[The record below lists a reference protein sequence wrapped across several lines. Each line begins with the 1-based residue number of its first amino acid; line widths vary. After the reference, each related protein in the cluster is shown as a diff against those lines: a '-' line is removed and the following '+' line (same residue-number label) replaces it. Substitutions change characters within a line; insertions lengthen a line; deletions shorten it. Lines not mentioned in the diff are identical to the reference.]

1 MKHAGQS
8 RLMVGRENSI
18 NIRIMLNKSDDTLS
32 KLNREAEERDAQRRA
47 EKLELPYLNLA
58 LLPIETEALSLIL
71 EKDAKEADMATVEAK
86 GADVVFVA
94 LDPSSAMAK
103 TEIEKLIAK
112 NFKPRV
118 YVVSKSSLNR
128 AWDYYKY
135 LTKSTVALTGRVDI
149 DKDRIIV
156 LKEKLVRLES
166 VKNEILAFDFRNNP
180 TGQILE
186 IVLAGA
192 LGNRVSDI
200 HLEPDEKNV
209 RIRYRIDGDLRDVM
223 TDLDKKLY
231 HYLVSRIK
239 LLANLK
245 INVGDKA
252 QDGRITMGM
261 GDKDI
266 ELRVAIAPSEFG
278 EVIVMRVLDPEAIS
292 LTLPQ
297 LGFREDDLE
306 IVKVELK
313 RPNGMI
319 LNTGPTGSGKTT
331 TLYAFL
337 KYINSSDSKI
347 ITIEDPIEYHL
358 EGIEQTQVDPDNDY
372 TFVNGL
378 RSMMRQDPD
387 IILIGEIRDR
397 ETSEIA
403 IQASLT
409 GHLVF
414 STVHANKAS
423 GAIPRLEDLGV
434 KNTSIGPAM
443 NLIIAQR
450 LIKKLCP
457 NCKQKTEV
465 DEKLKEKLEK
475 FIGKLPAR
483 VNKESYKD
491 FSIYK
496 AVGCDKCSGIGYKGR
511 VAIYEL
517 LKIDKE
523 IESVL
528 MKGGGEIE
536 IDELSRKAGMVT
548 MQEDGIL
555 KTIQGLTTF
564 EEVEKITGPLEE
576 LG

>member
-1 MKHAGQS
+1 
-8 RLMVGRENSI
+8 
-18 NIRIMLNKSDDTLS
+18 MLNRSDDTLS
-32 KLNREAEERDAQRRA
+32 KLNREAEERDAQRKA
-47 EKLELPYLNLA
+47 DKLKLPYLNLA
-58 LLPIETEALSLIL
+58 LLPIETGALSLVL
-71 EKDAKEADMATVEAK
+71 EKEARESNMAVIETK
-86 GADVVFVA
+86 GDEVVFVA
-94 LDPSSAMAK
+94 LDPSDAK
-103 TEIEKLIAK
+103 TQIEIKKLEAK
-112 NFKPRV
+112 NLKPKIFI
-118 YVVSKSSLNR
+118 VSQSSLNK

-135 LTKSTVALTGRVDI
+135 LTKTTAPLMGRIDI
-149 DKDRIIV
+149 DKDRIIG
-156 LKEKLVRLES
+156 LKEKLIKLDT

-223 TDLDKKLY
+223 TDLDKKIY

-245 INVGDKA
+245 INVGDRA

-278 EVIVMRVLDPEAIS
+278 EVIVMRVLDPAAIS
-292 LTLPQ
+292 LSLPQ

-337 KYINSSDSKI
+337 KYINSPDSKI

-358 EGIEQTQVDPDNDY
+358 EGIEQTQVDPDADY

-387 IILIGEIRDR
+387 IILIGEIRDK

-414 STVHANKAS
+414 STVHANRAS

-457 NCKQKTEV
+457 ECKQKV
-465 DEKLKEKLEK
+465 DIDDPAMRGKQSLEK
-475 FIGKLPAR
+475 FVAKLPAR
-483 VNKESYKD
+483 VNKSDYKD
-491 FSIYK
+491 FNIYK

-523 IESVL
+523 IENVL
-528 MKGGGEIE
+528 IKGGGEIE
-536 IDELSRKAGMVT
+536 IDELARKKGMVT

-576 LG
+576 LEN

>member
-1 MKHAGQS
+1 
-8 RLMVGRENSI
+8 
-18 NIRIMLNKSDDTLS
+18 MLNGSDGTLA

-47 EKLELPYLNLA
+47 EKQELPYLDLA
-58 LLPIETEALSLIL
+58 LLPIETDALSLVP
-71 EKDAKEADMATVEAK
+71 EKEAREAEMATIETK
-86 GADVVFVA
+86 GAEVVFIA
-94 LDPSSAMAK
+94 LDPSSDK
-103 TEIEKLIAK
+103 TKIEIEKLKAK
-112 NFKPRV
+112 NLKPVIFVASR
-118 YVVSKSSLNR
+118 SSLNK

-135 LTKSTVALTGRVDI
+135 LAKSVSPLMGRIDI
-149 DKDRIIV
+149 DKERIIS
-156 LKEKLVRLES
+156 LKEKLLKIDA

-223 TDLDKKLY
+223 TDFDKKLY

-245 INVGDKA
+245 INVGDRA

-292 LTLPQ
+292 LSLPQ
-297 LGFREDDLE
+297 LGFREDDLD
-306 IVKVELK
+306 IVKIELK

-337 KYINSSDSKI
+337 KFINSSDTKI

-358 EGIEQTQVDPDNDY
+358 DGIEQTQIDPGADY
-372 TFVNGL
+372 TFANGL

-414 STVHANKAS
+414 STVHANRAS

-450 LIKKLCP
+450 LIKKLCV
-457 NCKQKTEV
+457 NCKQKVEV
-465 DEKLKEKLEK
+465 DEKMKEKLEK
-475 FIGKLPAR
+475 FVEKLPAR
-483 VNKESYKD
+483 VNKENYKD
-491 FSIYK
+491 FNVYK

-517 LKIDKE
+517 LKIDKD
-523 IESVL
+523 IESIL
-528 MKGGGEIE
+528 INGGGEIE
-536 IDELSRKAGMVT
+536 IDELSRKKGMVSL
-548 MQEDGIL
+548 QQDGIL
-555 KTIQGLTTF
+555 KIIQGLTTF

>member
-1 MKHAGQS
+1 
-8 RLMVGRENSI
+8 
-18 NIRIMLNKSDDTLS
+18 
-32 KLNREAEERDAQRRA
+32 
-47 EKLELPYLNLA
+47 
-58 LLPIETEALSLIL
+58 
-71 EKDAKEADMATVEAK
+71 
-86 GADVVFVA
+86 
-94 LDPSSAMAK
+94 
-103 TEIEKLIAK
+103 
-112 NFKPRV
+112 
-118 YVVSKSSLNR
+118 
-128 AWDYYKY
+128 
-135 LTKSTVALTGRVDI
+135 
-149 DKDRIIV
+149 
-156 LKEKLVRLES
+156 
-166 VKNEILAFDFRNNP
+166 
-180 TGQILE
+180 
-186 IVLAGA
+186 
-192 LGNRVSDI
+192 
-200 HLEPDEKNV
+200 
-209 RIRYRIDGDLRDVM
+209 M
-223 TDLDKKLY
+223 TDLDKKIY
-231 HYLVSRIK
+231 QYLVSRIK

-278 EVIVMRVLDPEAIS
+278 EVIVMRVLDPAAIS

-337 KYINSSDSKI
+337 KYINSPDSKI

-358 EGIEQTQVDPDNDY
+358 EGIEQTQVDPDADY

-387 IILIGEIRDR
+387 IILIGEIRDK

-414 STVHANKAS
+414 STVHANRAS

-457 NCKQKTEV
+457 DCKQKAVIANEM
-465 DEKLKEKLEK
+465 KQSLEK
-475 FIGKLPAR
+475 FVAKLPAR
-483 VNKESYKD
+483 VNKENYKD
-491 FSIYK
+491 LNIFK

-555 KTIQGLTTF
+555 KIIQGLTTF

-576 LG
+576 LE

>member
-1 MKHAGQS
+1 
-8 RLMVGRENSI
+8 
-18 NIRIMLNKSDDTLS
+18 MLNKSDDTLS
-32 KLNREAEERDAQRRA
+32 KLNRDAEERDAQRRA
-47 EKLELPYLNLA
+47 EKLKLPYLNLA
-58 LLPIETEALSLIL
+58 LLPIETEALSLVS
-71 EKDAKEADMATVEAK
+71 EKEARESEMAVIETK
-86 GADVVFVA
+86 GAEVVFVVI
-94 LDPSSAMAK
+94 DPSNAK
-103 TEIEKLIAK
+103 TKIEIEKLEAK
-112 NFKPRV
+112 NLKPKV
-118 YVVSKSSLNR
+118 FIVSQSSLNK
-128 AWDYYKY
+128 AWEFYKY
-135 LTKSTVALTGRVDI
+135 LTKSTAPLMGRIDI
-149 DKDRIIV
+149 DKDRIIA
-156 LKEKLVRLES
+156 LKNKLIRLDS
-166 VKNEILAFDFRNNP
+166 VKSEILAFDFRNNP

-200 HLEPDEKNV
+200 HLEPDEKSV

-223 TDLDKKLY
+223 TDFDKKLY
-231 HYLVSRIK
+231 HYVVSRIK

-278 EVIVMRVLDPEAIS
+278 EVIVMRVLDPAAIS
-292 LTLPQ
+292 LSLPQ

-337 KYINSSDSKI
+337 KFINSPDSKI

-358 EGIEQTQVDPDNDY
+358 EGIEQTQVDPDADY

-387 IILIGEIRDR
+387 IILIGEIRDK

-414 STVHANKAS
+414 STVHANRAS

-457 NCKQKTEV
+457 NCKQKVEV

-475 FIGKLPAR
+475 FVTGLPAR
-483 VNKESYKD
+483 VKKEDYKD
-491 FSIYK
+491 LNIFK

-517 LKIDKE
+517 LKITKE
-523 IESVL
+523 IEGVL
-528 MKGGGEIE
+528 IKGGGEIE
-536 IDELSRKAGMVT
+536 IDELSRKGGMVT
-548 MQEDGIL
+548 MQEDGVL
-555 KTIQGLTTF
+555 KIIQGLTTF

>member
-1 MKHAGQS
+1 
-8 RLMVGRENSI
+8 
-18 NIRIMLNKSDDTLS
+18 MLNKSDDTLS
-32 KLNREAEERDAQRRA
+32 KMNREAEERDAQRRA
-47 EKLELPYLNLA
+47 EKLKLPYLNLA
-58 LLPIETEALSLIL
+58 LLPIETEALSLIP
-71 EKDAKEADMATVEAK
+71 EKDAKGSDMATIETK
-86 GADVVFVA
+86 GGDVVLVA
-94 LDPSSAMAK
+94 LDPSGAEAK
-103 TEIEKLIAK
+103 TEIKKLEAK
-112 NFKPRV
+112 NLKLKIF
-118 YVVSKSSLNR
+118 VVSKSSLNK

-135 LTKSTVALTGRVDI
+135 VAKSTAPLMGRVDI
-149 DKDRIIV
+149 DKERIIG
-156 LKEKLVRLES
+156 LKEKLIKLDT

-200 HLEPDEKNV
+200 HLEPDEKFV

-223 TDLDKKLY
+223 TDLDKKIY
-231 HYLVSRIK
+231 QYLISRIK

-245 INVGDKA
+245 INIGDRA

-278 EVIVMRVLDPEAIS
+278 EVVVMRVLDPEAIS
-292 LTLPQ
+292 LSLPQ
-297 LGFREDDLE
+297 LGFREDDLD

-337 KYINSSDSKI
+337 KFINSPDTKI

-358 EGIEQTQVDPDNDY
+358 EGIEQTQIDPGADY

-414 STVHANKAS
+414 STVHANRAS

-434 KNTSIGPAM
+434 KATSIGPAM

-450 LIKKLCP
+450 LIKRLCP
-457 NCKQKTEV
+457 DCKQKVEV
-465 DEKLKEKLEK
+465 DAKLKEKIEK
-475 FIGKLPAR
+475 FIKGLPDR
-483 VNKESYKD
+483 VNRSNFKD
-491 FSIYK
+491 INIYK
-496 AVGCDKCSGIGYKGR
+496 AVGCDKCSGIGYRGR

-517 LKIDKE
+517 LKIDKDL
-523 IESVL
+523 ESILV
-528 MKGGGEIE
+528 KGGGEIE
-536 IDELSRKAGMVT
+536 IDELSRKKGMVT

-555 KTIQGLTTF
+555 KIIQGLTTF

-576 LG
+576 LTD

>member
-1 MKHAGQS
+1 VAS
-8 RLMVGRENSI
+8 R
-18 NIRIMLNKSDDTLS
+18 
-32 KLNREAEERDAQRRA
+32 
-47 EKLELPYLNLA
+47 
-58 LLPIETEALSLIL
+58 
-71 EKDAKEADMATVEAK
+71 
-86 GADVVFVA
+86 
-94 LDPSSAMAK
+94 
-103 TEIEKLIAK
+103 
-112 NFKPRV
+112 
-118 YVVSKSSLNR
+118 SSLNK

-135 LTKSTVALTGRVDI
+135 LAKSVSPLMGRIDI
-149 DKDRIIV
+149 DKERIIS
-156 LKEKLVRLES
+156 LKEKLLKIDA

-223 TDLDKKLY
+223 TDFDKKLY

-245 INVGDKA
+245 INVGDRA

-292 LTLPQ
+292 LSLPQ
-297 LGFREDDLE
+297 LGFREDDLD
-306 IVKVELK
+306 IVKIELK

-337 KYINSSDSKI
+337 KFINSSDTKI

-358 EGIEQTQVDPDNDY
+358 DGIEQTQIDPGADY
-372 TFVNGL
+372 TFANGL

-414 STVHANKAS
+414 STVHANRAS

-450 LIKKLCP
+450 LIKKLCV
-457 NCKQKTEV
+457 NCKQKVEV
-465 DEKLKEKLEK
+465 DEKMKEKLEK
-475 FIGKLPAR
+475 FVGKLPAR
-483 VNKESYKD
+483 VNKENYKD
-491 FSIYK
+491 YNVYK

-517 LKIDKE
+517 LKIDKD
-523 IESVL
+523 IESIL
-528 MKGGGEIE
+528 INGGGEIE
-536 IDELSRKAGMVT
+536 IDELSRKKGMVSL
-548 MQEDGIL
+548 QQDGIL
-555 KTIQGLTTF
+555 KIIQGLTTF

>member
-1 MKHAGQS
+1 
-8 RLMVGRENSI
+8 
-18 NIRIMLNKSDDTLS
+18 MLNRSDDTLS
-32 KLNREAEERDAQRRA
+32 KLNREAEERDAQRKA
-47 EKLELPYLNLA
+47 EKLKLPYLNLA
-58 LLPIETEALSLIL
+58 LLPVETEALSLVP
-71 EKDAKEADMATVEAK
+71 EKEARESGMAVIETK
-86 GADVVFVA
+86 GEEVVFVA
-94 LDPSSAMAK
+94 LDPSDAK
-103 TEIEKLIAK
+103 TQIEIKKLEAK
-112 NFKPRV
+112 NLKPKIFI
-118 YVVSKSSLNR
+118 VSQSSLNK

-135 LTKSTVALTGRVDI
+135 LTKSTAPLMGRIDI
-149 DKDRIIV
+149 DKDRIIA
-156 LKEKLVRLES
+156 LKGKLIKLDA
-166 VKNEILAFDFRNNP
+166 VKSEILAFDFRNNP

-200 HLEPDEKNV
+200 HLEPDEKSV

-223 TDLDKKLY
+223 TDLDKKIY

-245 INVGDKA
+245 INVGDRA

-278 EVIVMRVLDPEAIS
+278 EVIVMRVLDPAAIS

-337 KYINSSDSKI
+337 KYINSADTKI

-358 EGIEQTQVDPDNDY
+358 EGIEQTQVDPDADY

-414 STVHANKAS
+414 STVHANRAS

-450 LIKKLCP
+450 LIKKLCV
-457 NCKQKTEV
+457 NCKEKTAIA
-465 DEKLKEKLEK
+465 DEMKQSLEK
-475 FIGKLPAR
+475 FVERLPAR
-483 VNKESYKD
+483 VNKLNYKD
-491 FSIYK
+491 FNIYK

-523 IESVL
+523 IENVL
-528 MKGGGEIE
+528 IKGGGEIE
-536 IDELSRKAGMVT
+536 IDELARKKGMVT

-576 LG
+576 LEN

>member
-1 MKHAGQS
+1 
-8 RLMVGRENSI
+8 
-18 NIRIMLNKSDDTLS
+18 MLNRSDDTLL
-32 KLNREAEERDAQRRA
+32 KMNREAEERDAQRRA
-47 EKLELPYLNLA
+47 EKLKIPYLNLA
-58 LLPIETEALSLIL
+58 LLPVETEALSLIP
-71 EKDAKEADMATVEAK
+71 EKDARDSEMAAIEAK
-86 GADVVFVA
+86 GEAVVVVA
-94 LDPSSAMAK
+94 IDPSAAKTK
-103 TEIEKLIAK
+103 TEIEKLEAK
-112 NFKPRV
+112 NLKPKIF
-118 YVVSKSSLNR
+118 VVSKSSLIKS
-128 AWDYYKY
+128 WDYYKY
-135 LTKSTVALTGRVDI
+135 LTKSTNPLMGRVDI
-149 DKDRIIV
+149 DKDRIAA
-156 LKEKLVRLES
+156 LKEKLLKLDA
-166 VKNEILAFDFRNNP
+166 VKKEIQAFDFRNNP

-200 HLEPDEKNV
+200 HLEPDEKLV

-223 TDLDKKLY
+223 TDLDKKIY
-231 HYLVSRIK
+231 QYLVSRIK

-245 INVGDKA
+245 INIGDKA

-278 EVIVMRVLDPEAIS
+278 EVIVMRVLDPQAIS
-292 LTLPQ
+292 LSLPQ

-337 KYINSSDSKI
+337 KYINSPDSKI

-358 EGIEQTQVDPDNDY
+358 EGIEQTQVDPDADY

-414 STVHANKAS
+414 STVHANRAS

-434 KNTSIGPAM
+434 KTTSIGPAM

-457 NCKQKTEV
+457 DCKQKAEV
-465 DEKLKEKLEK
+465 DAKLKEKLDR
-475 FIGKLPAR
+475 FIARLPAR
-483 VNKESYKD
+483 VNKENYKD
-491 FSIYK
+491 FNIFK

-517 LKIDKE
+517 LKIDKDLE
-523 IESVL
+523 NVL
-528 MKGGGEIE
+528 IKGGGEIE
-536 IDELSRKAGMVT
+536 IDELSRKKGMVI

-555 KTIQGLTTF
+555 KIIQGLTTF

-576 LG
+576 LV

>member
-1 MKHAGQS
+1 
-8 RLMVGRENSI
+8 
-18 NIRIMLNKSDDTLS
+18 MLNGSDDTLA

-47 EKLELPYLNLA
+47 EKLKLPYLNLA
-58 LLPIETEALSLIL
+58 LLPIETEALSLIP
-71 EKDAKEADMATVEAK
+71 EKDARDSEMAAIEAK
-86 GADVVFVA
+86 GEAVVIVA
-94 LDPSSAMAK
+94 IDPSAANTK
-103 TEIEKLIAK
+103 TEIEKLEAK
-112 NFKPRV
+112 NLKPKIF
-118 YVVSKSSLNR
+118 VVSKSSLIKS
-128 AWDYYKY
+128 WDYYKY
-135 LTKSTVALTGRVDI
+135 LTKSTNPLMGRLDI
-149 DKDRIIV
+149 DKDRIAA
-156 LKEKLVRLES
+156 LKEKLVKLDA
-166 VKNEILAFDFRNNP
+166 VKKEIQAFDFRNNP

-223 TDLDKKLY
+223 TDLDKKIY
-231 HYLVSRIK
+231 QYVVSRIK

-278 EVIVMRVLDPEAIS
+278 EVIVMRVLDPQAIS
-292 LTLPQ
+292 LSLPQ

-337 KYINSSDSKI
+337 KYINSPDSKI

-358 EGIEQTQVDPDNDY
+358 EGIEQTQVDPDADY

-414 STVHANKAS
+414 STVHANRAS

-434 KNTSIGPAM
+434 KTTSIGPAM

-457 NCKQKTEV
+457 DCKQKVEM
-465 DEKLKEKLEK
+465 DAELKGKLER
-475 FIGKLPAR
+475 FIARLPAR
-483 VNKESYKD
+483 VNKENYKD
-491 FSIYK
+491 FNIFK

-517 LKIDKE
+517 LKIDKDLE
-523 IESVL
+523 NVL
-528 MKGGGEIE
+528 IKGGGEIE
-536 IDELSRKAGMVT
+536 IDELSRKKGMVI

-555 KTIQGLTTF
+555 KIIQGLTTF

-576 LG
+576 FV

>member
-1 MKHAGQS
+1 
-8 RLMVGRENSI
+8 
-18 NIRIMLNKSDDTLS
+18 MLNKSDDTLA
-32 KLNREAEERDAQRRA
+32 KLNREAEERDAQRMA
-47 EKLELPYLNLA
+47 EKLKLPYLNLA
-58 LLPIETEALSLIL
+58 LLPIETEALSLVP
-71 EKDAKEADMATVEAK
+71 EKEARESGMAVIETK

-94 LDPSSAMAK
+94 LDPSDAKTK
-103 TEIEKLIAK
+103 TEIEKLEAK
-112 NFKPRV
+112 NLKPKIF
-118 YVVSKSSLNR
+118 VVSRSSLNK

-135 LTKSTVALTGRVDI
+135 LTKSMAPLMGRIDI
-149 DKDRIIV
+149 DKDRIIG
-156 LKEKLVRLES
+156 LKEKLIKLDT
-166 VKNEILAFDFRNNP
+166 VKSEILAFDFRNNP

-200 HLEPDEKNV
+200 HLEPDENNV

-223 TDLDKKLY
+223 TDLDKKIY

-245 INVGDKA
+245 INVGDRA

-278 EVIVMRVLDPEAIS
+278 EVIVMRVLDPAAIS
-292 LTLPQ
+292 LSLPQ

-337 KYINSSDSKI
+337 KYINSSDTKI

-358 EGIEQTQVDPDNDY
+358 EGIEQTQVDPDADY

-414 STVHANKAS
+414 STVHANRAS

-434 KNTSIGPAM
+434 KTTSIGPAM

-457 NCKQKTEV
+457 ECKQKAVV
-465 DEKLKEKLEK
+465 DVKLKKTLEK
-475 FIGKLPAR
+475 FIERLPVR
-483 VNKESYKD
+483 VNKENYKD
-491 FSIYK
+491 FNIFK

-523 IESVL
+523 IENVL
-528 MKGGGEIE
+528 IKGGGEIE
-536 IDELSRKAGMVT
+536 IDELSRKKGMVT
-548 MQEDGIL
+548 LQEDGIL
-555 KTIQGLTTF
+555 KIIQGLTTF

-576 LG
+576 LEN

>member
-1 MKHAGQS
+1 
-8 RLMVGRENSI
+8 
-18 NIRIMLNKSDDTLS
+18 MLNRSDDTLS
-32 KLNREAEERDAQRRA
+32 KLNREAEERDAQRQA
-47 EKLELPYLNLA
+47 ERLKFPYLNLA
-58 LLPIETEALSLIL
+58 LLPVETEALSLVS
-71 EKDAKEADMATVEAK
+71 EKEARESEMAVIETK
-86 GADVVFVA
+86 GAEVVFVA
-94 LDPSSAMAK
+94 LDPLNAK
-103 TEIEKLIAK
+103 TKIEIEKLEAK
-112 NFKPRV
+112 NLKPKV
-118 YVVSKSSLNR
+118 FVVSRSSLNK
-128 AWDYYKY
+128 AWEYYKY
-135 LTKSTVALTGRVDI
+135 LTKSTAPLMGRIDI
-149 DKDRIIV
+149 DKDRIIA
-156 LKEKLVRLES
+156 LKNKLLRLDA
-166 VKNEILAFDFRNNP
+166 VKNEIQAFDFRNNP

-186 IVLAGA
+186 IILAGA

-200 HLEPDEKNV
+200 HLEPDENNV

-223 TDLDKKLY
+223 TDFDKKLY
-231 HYLVSRIK
+231 HYVVSRIK

-245 INVGDKA
+245 INIGDKA

-278 EVIVMRVLDPEAIS
+278 EVIVMRVLDPSAIS

-337 KYINSSDSKI
+337 KYINSPDSKI

-358 EGIEQTQVDPDNDY
+358 EGIEQTQVDPDADY

-414 STVHANKAS
+414 STVHANRAS

-434 KNTSIGPAM
+434 KNTSIGPAL

-457 NCKQKTEV
+457 DCKQKVEV

-475 FIGKLPAR
+475 FVKELPAR
-483 VNKESYKD
+483 VKKEDYKD
-491 FSIYK
+491 LNIYK

-517 LKIDKE
+517 LKITKE
-523 IESVL
+523 IEGVL
-528 MKGGGEIE
+528 FKGGGEIE
-536 IDELSRKAGMVT
+536 ID
-548 MQEDGIL
+548 
-555 KTIQGLTTF
+555 
-564 EEVEKITGPLEE
+564 
-576 LG
+576 

>member
-1 MKHAGQS
+1 
-8 RLMVGRENSI
+8 
-18 NIRIMLNKSDDTLS
+18 MLKTSDDTLA

-58 LLPIETEALSLIL
+58 LLPIETEALSLIP
-71 EKDAKEADMATVEAK
+71 EKDAKEADMAVVEAK

-94 LDPSSAMAK
+94 IDPSDVKCKS
-103 TEIEKLIAK
+103 EIEKLIAK
-112 NFKPRV
+112 NLKPRV
-118 YVVSKSSLNR
+118 YVVSKSSLIR

-135 LTKSTVALTGRVDI
+135 LTKSTTPLMGRIDI
-149 DKDRIIV
+149 DKDRIIA
-156 LKEKLVRLES
+156 LKAKLVRLES

-306 IVKVELK
+306 IVKIELK

-337 KYINSSDSKI
+337 KYINSPDSKI

-434 KNTSIGPAM
+434 KNTSIGPAV

-450 LIKKLCP
+450 LIKKLCV
-457 NCKQKTEV
+457 NCKQKVEV
-465 DEKLKEKLEK
+465 DKKLKEKLEK
-475 FIGKLPAR
+475 FVKGLPAR
-483 VNKESYKD
+483 VNKENYKD